1 MNLKK
6 VNILGMELDEIK
18 FVSCTAHFGIG
29 PDWATLYDIES
40 QDEGMG
46 HATALLREAK
56 TYYEEQGKRFG
67 GSVALNNRMR
77 KIYRNLKIHEYR
89 EE

>member
-18 FVSCTAHFGIG
+18 FASCTAHFGIG

-40 QDEGMG
+40 QEKGKG
-46 HATALLREAK
+46 HAKALLIKAQK
-56 TYYEEQGKRFG
+56 YYEEQGKRFG
-67 GSVALNNRMR
+67 GTVALNNRMR
-77 KIYRNLKIHEYR
+77 SLYAKLNIQEYK